1 MLLCQSPF
9 SGDDE
14 DEVFNAILTD
24 EPLYPIDMAGD
35 IVQIF
40 QGLLTKDP
48 EKRLGAGP
56 RDASEVMEEPFFR
69 NINFD
74 DLLNLRIQPPYI
86 PEIKSPEDTSF
97 FEQEFTAAAPTLT
110 PLSSILETSQQEE
123 FRGFSFMP
131 GDLEL

>member
-56 RDASEVMEEPFFR
+56 NDALEVMREPFFR

-74 DLLNLRIQPPYI
+74 DILNQRVEPPFV
-86 PEIKSPEDTSF
+86 PDIKGPEDTSY
-97 FEQEFTAAAPTLT
+97 FEQEFTSAPPTLT
-110 PLSSILETSQQEE
+110 PLPSVLNSKMQEQ

-131 GDLEL
+131 EDLDI

>member
-1 MLLCQSPF
+1 MREQDYTKAVDWWAFGVLLYQMLLCQSPF

-56 RDASEVMEEPFFR
+56 RDALEIMEEPFS
-69 NINFD
+69 
-74 DLLNLRIQPPYI
+74 
-86 PEIKSPEDTSF
+86 EI
-97 FEQEFTAAAPTLT
+97 
-110 PLSSILETSQQEE
+110 SIL
-123 FRGFSFMP
+123 MIY
-131 GDLEL
+131 

>member
-1 MLLCQSPF
+1 MPVTI

-56 RDASEVMEEPFFR
+56 RDALDVMEEPFFR

-74 DLLNLRIQPPYI
+74 DILELRVQPPYL
-86 PEIKSPEDTSF
+86 PEIKSPEDTSY
-97 FEQEFTAAAPTLT
+97 FEQEFTSAAPTLT
-110 PLSSILETSQQEE
+110 PMPSVLDTRQQEE

-131 GDLEL
+131 DDLEL

>member
-1 MLLCQSPF
+1 
-9 SGDDE
+9 
-14 DEVFNAILTD
+14 
-24 EPLYPIDMAGD
+24 MAGD

-56 RDASEVMEEPFFR
+56 KDALEVMAEPFFS

-74 DLLNLRIQPPYI
+74 DILNLRVEPPFV
-86 PEIKSPEDTSF
+86 PEIKAADDTSY
-97 FEQEFTAAAPTLT
+97 FEKEFTSAPPTLT
-110 PLSSILETSQQEE
+110 PLPSVLSSDLQEE

-131 GDLEL
+131 EDLNL

>member
-56 RDASEVMEEPFFR
+56 KDALEVMAEPFFS

-74 DLLNLRIQPPYI
+74 DILNLRVEPPFV
-86 PEIKSPEDTSF
+86 PEIKAADDTSY
-97 FEQEFTAAAPTLT
+97 FEKEFTSAPPTLT
-110 PLSSILETSQQEE
+110 PLPSVLSSDLQEE

-131 GDLEL
+131 EDLNL